1 MEIQINKTTKKK
13 GEKKWIP
20 EEKEEIQT
28 NHRNQTQ
35 IKGDKEEETVIV
47 EEEEGQEVTIKEV
60 EDLHKVTQVTL
71 LAILIVMMILVLQVE
86 KIVEKQVMIAKESKL
101 VDQDLVLKDEVVEM
115 TIKKYKNSQSNKVH
129 LSLWVKKVK
138 IMIKIVMKEK
148 LQSYKTQLM
157 LV

>member
-1 MEIQINKTTKKK
+1 MEIQINKMTKKK
-13 GEKKWIP
+13 GEKKWIQ
-20 EEKEEIQT
+20 EEKEGIQT
-28 NHRNQTQ
+28 SHKNQTQ

-60 EDLHKVTQVTL
+60 ADLHKVIQVTL

-86 KIVEKQVMIAKESKL
+86 KIVEKWVMIVKESKL

-115 TIKKYKNSQSNKVH
+115 TIKKYKNSQSNRVH
-129 LSLWVKKVK
+129 SSQWVKKVK

-148 LQSYKTQLM
+148 LQSYKIQLM

>member
-1 MEIQINKTTKKK
+1 
-13 GEKKWIP
+13 
-20 EEKEEIQT
+20 
-28 NHRNQTQ
+28 
-35 IKGDKEEETVIV
+35 
-47 EEEEGQEVTIKEV
+47 
-60 EDLHKVTQVTL
+60 
-71 LAILIVMMILVLQVE
+71 
-86 KIVEKQVMIAKESKL
+86 MIAKESKL